1 MRMRGCCWII
11 GVRVIKRSI
20 HKRLRLLLLAG
31 FASACTNQGL
41 EPFEPTLSVAQSPTQ
56 AQTRTGEYIS
66 WVEHRIDDEASNG
79 GVAIR
84 GGDGLKLADL
94 DDDGAMDVVSVHEDS
109 HHLRVAYASS
119 DPNRWLNVT
128 VAQGITVGAIEDVAV
143 GDLNGDGLLDL
154 VTACE
159 EAHLTYF
166 QNPGSRFAVWPHL
179 VVPITQERGSW
190 LQVTIEDMN
199 GDGRNDVLGAN
210 KGFAD
215 VVRLR
220 DGEQVD
226 NATSLFTIDGDPLK
240 GQSWNEQVLMRDGIP
255 NQALTADIDNDGDP
269 DVLAASRLDNRMM
282 LLINEGLRNDG
293 ELSTSTIPIQ
303 IVPGFAAPEGWRGVS
318 NAFNAVLVDLDHD
331 GRKDIV
337 VNVLEF
343 TAATEQ
349 QWTRAGLGWL
359 SQPQD
364 LSEPWTYYRIGHVL
378 PDWVIGVGAADI
390 DGDGDLDTV
399 VGGYSGLNV
408 VRGGYSGAS
417 RDVDDPMVTPSSTV
431 ARLAWFENPGD
442 ARNAWTRHDISR
454 RVRGMY
460 DEFAFQDL
468 NGDGALDIIATRG
481 NSGGYDGVFWLE
493 QRRSA
498 QALPAM
504 QSAWAVDS
512 AGLSLPPSDWRER
525 YGEQVETVAPNKAAQ
540 EKALEQ
546 E

>member
-1 MRMRGCCWII
+1 MTEYKVFLM
-11 GVRVIKRSI
+11 
-20 HKRLRLLLLAG
+20 LLAALVTG
-31 FASACTNQGL
+31 CTTSAGQQ
-41 EPFEPTLSVAQSPTQ
+41 PASVAQTPTQ
-56 AQTRTGEYIS
+56 AQTRTGEFIS
-66 WVEHRIDDEASNG
+66 WVEHRIDDEGTVGSHGEG

-94 DDDGAMDVVSVHEDS
+94 DGDGALDVVSVHEDS
-109 HHLRVAYASS
+109 HHLRIAYASP
-119 DPNRWLNVT
+119 DVDKWLNIT
-128 VAQGITVGAIEDVAV
+128 VAQGLPVGAIEDVAV

-154 VTACE
+154 VAACE

-166 QNPGSRFAVWPHL
+166 QNPGSRSAAWPHL
-179 VVPITQERGSW
+179 VIPITQGRGSW

-215 VVRLR
+215 VVRLA

-240 GQSWNEQVLMRDGIP
+240 GGSWSEQVLMRDGIP
-255 NQALTADIDNDGDP
+255 NQVLTVDMDNDGDA

-282 LLINEGLRNDG
+282 LLINEGLNNNG
-293 ELSTSTIPIQ
+293 QLSTSTLPIHM
-303 IVPGFAAPEGWRGVS
+303 VPGFATAEGWRGVS
-318 NAFNAVLVDLDHD
+318 NAFNAVLVDMDND

-337 VNVLEF
+337 VNVVEF
-343 TAATEQ
+343 SAGLSPLWQ
-349 QWTRAGLGWL
+349 RAGLGWL
-359 SQPQD
+359 QQPQD
-364 LSEPWTYYRIGHVL
+364 LRAPWTYYRIGDVL
-378 PDWVIGVGAADI
+378 PDWVIGVGTADI
-390 DGDGDLDTV
+390 DGDGDLDAV

-417 RDVDDPMVTPSSTV
+417 RDVDDPNVTASSTV

-442 ARNAWTRHDISR
+442 AREAWTRHDISR

-468 NGDGALDIIATRG
+468 NGDGAMDIIATRG
-481 NSGGYDGVFWLE
+481 NSGVYDGVFWLE

-498 QALPAM
+498 KALPAM
-504 QSAWAVDS
+504 QPARAVDS
-512 AGLSLPPSDWRER
+512 AGLPLPPSDWREH
-525 YGEQVETVAPNKAAQ
+525 YGEQVEYVAPNKAAQ
-540 EKALEQ
+540 DQALQQ